1 MSERDLDASYWQNR
15 YEQALTGWDRGGPS
29 PAATFFLEWAQREGW
44 RRVLVPGCG
53 RGHEVITLAEAGLE
67 VTAID
72 FAPSAVDAVNARL
85 KERNLKATVRAADVL
100 EISFESPFDAV
111 YEQTCLCALP
121 PDAWERY
128 EAQLYR
134 WLRPNGVLFAMFMQ
148 TTQPNGPPFRCPLGV
163 MRQLFSAERW
173 EWGEIVG
180 RIDHQMPIHE
190 WACPLRRIADS
201 PA

>member
-1 MSERDLDASYWQNR
+1 MSDRDLDASYWQDR

-29 PAATFFLEWAQREGW
+29 PAATFFLGWAQREGW

-85 KERNLKATVRAADVL
+85 KERNLTATVRAADVL

-121 PDAWERY
+121 PGSWPTYER
-128 EAQLYR
+128 QLFR
-134 WLRPNGVLFAMFMQ
+134 WLKPNGVLFALFMQ
-148 TTQPNGPPFRCPLGV
+148 TISIKGPPFRCPLRA
-163 MRQLFSAERW
+163 MRDLFAAERW
-173 EWGEIVG
+173 EWGEIIG
-180 RIDHQMPIHE
+180 RIEHPMGIHE
-190 WACPLRRIADS
+190 WAAPLRKKV
-201 PA
+201 